1 MAHFFYTVM
10 HDGGVELAQTCER
23 ASPGLA
29 RTSEGKAAEVEEII
43 TPAVK
48 AMGYDIVRILLTG
61 SRRLKLQ
68 IMAERHDGIGMNV
81 EDCANISRAVGAIL
95 DVEETISEPFEL
107 EVSSPGI
114 DRPLTRLTDFERF
127 AGFEVKLETAV
138 PVEGRR
144 RWKGRL
150 LGLDGERIRLETETG
165 EIVLP
170 AAGLVKAKLLLTDE
184 LIAAAATGRRA
195 PKEGIE

>member
-1 MAHFFYTVM
+1 M
-10 HDGGVELAQTCER
+10 AQTCER
-23 ASPGLA
+23 AFPGLA

-61 SRRLKLQ
+61 TRRLKLQ
-68 IMAERHDGIGMNV
+68 IMAERHDGTAMNV
-81 EDCANISRAVGAIL
+81 DDCTNISRAVGAIL
-95 DVEETISEPFEL
+95 DVEEPIAGPYEL

-114 DRPLTRLTDFERF
+114 DRPLTRLADFERF

-150 LGLDGERIRLETETG
+150 LGLDGERVRLETATG

-170 AAGLVKAKLLLTDE
+170 ASGVVKAKLLLTDE
-184 LIAAAATGRRA
+184 LISAAKTGWRA
-195 PKEGIE
+195 PGEGIE

>member
-1 MAHFFYTVM
+1 MAHFFYSVM
-10 HDGGVELAQTCER
+10 HDGGAELAQTCER

-29 RTSEGKAAEVEEII
+29 RTSEGKAAEAEELI

-61 SRRLKLQ
+61 TRRLKLQ
-68 IMAERHDGIGMNV
+68 IMAERHDGTGMNV
-81 EDCANISRAVGAIL
+81 DDCANISRAVGAIL
-95 DVEETISEPFEL
+95 DVEEPIAGPYEL

-114 DRPLTRLTDFERF
+114 DRPLTRLADFERF
-127 AGFEVKLETAV
+127 AGLEVKLETAV

-150 LGLDGERIRLETETG
+150 LGLDGERVRLETATG

-170 AAGLVKAKLLLTDE
+170 ASGVVKAKLLLTDE
-184 LIAAAATGRRA
+184 LISAAETGRRA
-195 PKEGIE
+195 PEEGIE

>member
-81 EDCANISRAVGAIL
+81 DDCANISRAVGAIL
-95 DVEETISEPFEL
+95 DVEETISDLFEL

-114 DRPLTRLTDFERF
+114 DRPLTRLADFERF

-184 LIAAAATGRRA
+184 LIAAAATRRRA
-195 PKEGIE
+195 LKEVFE

>member
-23 ASPGLA
+23 ASTGLA

-43 TPAVK
+43 SPAVK

-61 SRRLKLQ
+61 NRRLKLQ

-81 EDCANISRAVGAIL
+81 NDCANISRAVGAIL
-95 DVEETISEPFEL
+95 DVEEPISEPFEL

-114 DRPLTRLTDFERF
+114 DRPLTRLADFERF
-127 AGFEVKLETAV
+127 AGLEVKLETAV